1 LVVIVC
7 AWCSP
12 LLSGK
17 SFLISRILSCLP
29 GVGSSTFATSTT
41 GITASHIGGTTLFAW
56 AGWSATAG
64 AEGVEELVQRVAR
77 SRESLARWRSTRT
90 LLVDEVSMLDAALF
104 DRLEAVARRVRGD
117 ERPFGGIQL
126 ILCGDYFQLPPVT
139 KDGGGMN
146 ASASANAN
154 AAPLFAFESQSW
166 SRCVGAESGGQGRT
180 IELGVVFR
188 QRDDVFIRLL
198 DSVRRG
204 QCPPDAAAL
213 LRACEDTDLET
224 LASEDGIRPTSLVS
238 HRKEVEETNTRELA
252 LLQTT
257 TVTFHARDTSSSSQ
271 ALEALSAA
279 CPARAKL
286 ELKIGAQVLLLRNL
300 GVSSG
305 LSNGAR
311 GVVVR
316 FGASLGGGRPGPP
329 VVRFASGS
337 ETTIAPVTWSHSL
350 GGQVLASREQV
361 PLELAWALSIHKS
374 QGLTLDRA
382 RIDISRCFEHGQAYV
397 ALSRMR
403 GLDGLQLVGG
413 FDPKKIRAHPRVI
426 AFYEQLGEER
436 AAAEKARSDKAKAAA
451 TAARATQMQAQ
462 QRAQAAAA
470 AAAAGKPLP
479 IPATSASLSAPS
491 ISSALM
497 QPSSLSGRVRKS
509 RDDDE
514 EDEKKQMDAPPAA
527 AANQPPPS
535 DEEDDEQP
543 GLLLPVL
550 GRKLHFEPSDNGN
563 KRRRRRLA
571 VSSSDSDDDEDDHE
585 RGEGQTRSRP
595 AAAAPAALPPLDAF
609 YPPPSSL
616 PLRAL

>member
-1 LVVIVC
+1 
-7 AWCSP
+7 
-12 LLSGK
+12 
-17 SFLISRILSCLP
+17 
-29 GVGSSTFATSTT
+29 
-41 GITASHIGGTTLFAW
+41 
-56 AGWSATAG
+56 
-64 AEGVEELVQRVAR
+64 
-77 SRESLARWRSTRT
+77 
-90 LLVDEVSMLDAALF
+90 
-104 DRLEAVARRVRGD
+104 
-117 ERPFGGIQL
+117 
-126 ILCGDYFQLPPVT
+126 
-139 KDGGGMN
+139 
-146 ASASANAN
+146 
-154 AAPLFAFESQSW
+154 
-166 SRCVGAESGGQGRT
+166 
-180 IELGVVFR
+180 
-188 QRDDVFIRLL
+188 
-198 DSVRRG
+198 
-204 QCPPDAAAL
+204 
-213 LRACEDTDLET
+213 
-224 LASEDGIRPTSLVS
+224 
-238 HRKEVEETNTRELA
+238 
-252 LLQTT
+252 
-257 TVTFHARDTSSSSQ
+257 
-271 ALEALSAA
+271 
-279 CPARAKL
+279 
-286 ELKIGAQVLLLRNL
+286 
-300 GVSSG
+300 
-305 LSNGAR
+305 
-311 GVVVR
+311 
-316 FGASLGGGRPGPP
+316 
-329 VVRFASGS
+329 
-337 ETTIAPVTWSHSL
+337 
-350 GGQVLASREQV
+350 V

>member
-1 LVVIVC
+1 LLFSVFGVH
-7 AWCSP
+7 P
-12 LLSGK
+12 FLSGK

-56 AGWSATAG
+56 AGWSATAAG
-64 AEGVEELVQRVAR
+64 DTVEQLVQRVAR

-139 KDGGGMN
+139 KDGGGGMN
-146 ASASANAN
+146 ASASATAN

-166 SRCVGAESGGQGRT
+166 SRCVGAAESGGQGRT

-252 LLQTT
+252 LLQTH

-316 FGASLGGGRPGPP
+316 FGASPGGGRPGPP

-403 GLDGLQLVGG
+403 GLEGLQLVGG

-436 AAAEKARSDKAKAAA
+436 AAAEKARSDKAKATAA
-451 TAARATQMQAQ
+451 AARATQMQAQ

-470 AAAAGKPLP
+470 AAAGKPLP
-479 IPATSASLSAPS
+479 IPAAAAGLSAPS

-497 QPSSLSGRVRKS
+497 QPSSLSGRIRKS

-527 AANQPPPS
+527 AANQLPPS

-543 GLLLPVL
+543 GLLPVL
-550 GRKLHFEPSDNGN
+550 GRKLHFEASDNGN
-563 KRRRRRLA
+563 KRRRRRRLA
-571 VSSSDSDDDEDDHE
+571 VSSSDSDDDEDDGD
-585 RGEGQTRSRP
+585 RGEGQTRSTP
-595 AAAAPAALPPLDAF
+595 AAAASAALPPLDAF